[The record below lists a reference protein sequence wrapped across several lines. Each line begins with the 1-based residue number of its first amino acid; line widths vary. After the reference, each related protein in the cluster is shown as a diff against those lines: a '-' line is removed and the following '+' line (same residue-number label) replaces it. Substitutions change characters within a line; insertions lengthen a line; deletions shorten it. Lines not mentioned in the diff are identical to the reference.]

1 MAREAIAEH
10 DDQQGGTY
18 RLELVSCGKPN
29 CTRCADGPAHGPYW
43 YRYYRRG
50 KKVGSKYVG
59 KTLPAADAAY
69 LEQHGDIGAD
79 TARMLAHDPAEARV
93 RDHAGPA
100 SAAAAVED
108 RIRGAYRAL
117 AGQGDSFV
125 MLAELRKHLAGVPR
139 AELDAALIG
148 MYLDQDINL
157 VPSANQNPR
166 VLTAAVRAAAVQ
178 CGGEDKHMISVP
190 AGQG

>member
-1 MAREAIAEH
+1 MTREAIAEQN
-10 DDQQGGTY
+10 DQQGGTY
-18 RLELVSCGKPN
+18 RLELVNCGKPN
-29 CTRCADGPAHGPYW
+29 CTRCAEGPAHGPYW

-50 KKVGSKYVG
+50 GKVVSKYVG
-59 KTLPAADAAY
+59 KTLPAADTAF

-79 TARMLAHDPAEARV
+79 TARMLAQDPAEARV
-93 RDHAGPA
+93 RDHAG
-100 SAAAAVED
+100 SAPAAVED

-117 AGQGDSFV
+117 AGQSDSFV
-125 MLAELRKHLAGVPR
+125 TLAELRGHLAGVSR

-178 CGGEDKHMISVP
+178 CGGEDKHLISVP
-190 AGQG
+190 ARQN

>member
-50 KKVGSKYVG
+50 KKVVSKYVG
-59 KTLPAADAAY
+59 KTLPAAD
-69 LEQHGDIGAD
+69 
-79 TARMLAHDPAEARV
+79 MLAQDPAEAQV
-93 RDHAGPA
+93 RGHAG
-100 SAAAAVED
+100 SAPAAVED

-117 AGQGDSFV
+117 AGQSDSFV
-125 MLAELRKHLAGVPR
+125 TLAELRGHLAGVSR
-139 AELDAALIG
+139 AEVDAVLIG

-157 VPSANQNPR
+157 VPSTNQDPR

-178 CGGEDKHMISVP
+178 CGDEDKHLICFP
-190 AGQG
+190 AG